1 MDLYELE
8 TLKKLLRKFQNTVTD
23 TDLLDVDQLQ
33 ALTMTRD
40 SVDIVL
46 EFEQV
51 MGGDE

>member
-8 TLKKLLRKFQNTVTD
+8 TLKKLLRKFQNTVSD
-23 TDLLDVDQLQ
+23 TELLDADQLQ
-33 ALTMTRD
+33 ALTVTRD

-51 MGGDE
+51 MGED